1 MELILIIV
9 VLVLLFGGGGGY
21 WGRRRGI
28 WWSKVFLRNISS
40 GLLHSITDPS
50 ARPFV
55 RLVVL
60 TAIMMMGYLF
70 ILKQSQRVQIV
81 QHNFSMVADRSK
93 AWWALCG
100 AFSPRHSDGAR
111 RSEE

>member
-1 MELILIIV
+1 
-9 VLVLLFGGGGGY
+9 
-21 WGRRRGI
+21 
-28 WWSKVFLRNISS
+28 
-40 GLLHSITDPS
+40 LHSITDPS

-81 QHNFSMVADRSK
+81 QRNFSMVAERSK
-93 AWWALCG
+93 A
-100 AFSPRHSDGAR
+100 
-111 RSEE
+111 